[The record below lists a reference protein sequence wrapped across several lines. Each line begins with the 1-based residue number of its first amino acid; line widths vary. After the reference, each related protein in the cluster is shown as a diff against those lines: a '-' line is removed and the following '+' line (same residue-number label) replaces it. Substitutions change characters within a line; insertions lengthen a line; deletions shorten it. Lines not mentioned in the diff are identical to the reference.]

1 MAENAPQDA
10 SSIRDAASETVRQ
23 GTDIRAKVHE
33 LTLLALQRQRFD
45 RHGIREVV
53 RAVTEGIAVGA
64 DKTTGDM
71 RLATSEALRGLDQA
85 LRTSAEAG
93 DVALKQLAKSGRS
106 FSDAE
111 FKQALANLRK
121 LEDDFLKTAEM
132 VADAANAR
140 VQPEL
145 REALRTARRTGTETG
160 KQVALTMGD
169 FAQKFPPPRST
180 RPLPASRWRARSAS
194 ASRWSRAACS
204 GHSPTR
210 CALRRPSRARI
221 PPKPDRNRRKPTDSA
236 PIEVFRPMKPR
247 VHGGVRRY
255 RLLSSLVQLRAGTG
269 KQGPRLRG
277 CDPVGAREDR
287 TGAQHPTA
295 GSHLPPAA
303 AGTAPP
309 SAVACLATPRN
320 PFSDFL

>member
-10 SSIRDAASETVRQ
+10 SGIRDAASETVRQ

-71 RLATSEALRGLDQA
+71 RGAMAEALRGLDQA

-93 DVALKQLAKSGRS
+93 DVALKQLARSGRN

-132 VADAANAR
+132 VADAANTR

-169 FAQKFPPPRST
+169 FAQKFSAASLDAALAGLEAASQVGQRFALVASGVLGAFADALRAPPPANKESAK
-180 RPLPASRWRARSAS
+180 ASQE
-194 ASRWSRAACS
+194 
-204 GHSPTR
+204 
-210 CALRRPSRARI
+210 
-221 PPKPDRNRRKPTDSA
+221 PPK
-236 PIEVFRPMKPR
+236 
-247 VHGGVRRY
+247 
-255 RLLSSLVQLRAGTG
+255 SS
-269 KQGPRLRG
+269 
-277 CDPVGAREDR
+277 
-287 TGAQHPTA
+287 
-295 GSHLPPAA
+295 
-303 AGTAPP
+303 
-309 SAVACLATPRN
+309 
-320 PFSDFL
+320 

>member
-169 FAQKFPPPRST
+169 FAQKFSAASLDAAITGLEVASQVGQRFALVASGVLGAFADALRAPPPQPSKD
-180 RPLPASRWRARSAS
+180 SAK
-194 ASRWSRAACS
+194 A
-204 GHSPTR
+204 GQE
-210 CALRRPSRARI
+210 
-221 PPKPDRNRRKPTDSA
+221 PPKAD
-236 PIEVFRPMKPR
+236 
-247 VHGGVRRY
+247 
-255 RLLSSLVQLRAGTG
+255 
-269 KQGPRLRG
+269 
-277 CDPVGAREDR
+277 
-287 TGAQHPTA
+287 
-295 GSHLPPAA
+295 
-303 AGTAPP
+303 
-309 SAVACLATPRN
+309 
-320 PFSDFL
+320 